1 MALRELLASFDIGV
15 NTSQIVN
22 AENELARL
30 RGMASEARAA
40 VGQGVKLQADG
51 SALGGVTSAVGNL
64 GNALLGLFAIG
75 GVGGL
80 VTGFKSLVEEGDKLK
95 DTSTKLGV
103 GAEDLQR
110 FAYAASQYNVD
121 ASSAYAALGKLQK
134 NLGEGLR
141 GDAAAQEFAKLGIS
155 LKDAEGK
162 AKPLQEIMG
171 AVSDKVA
178 AAGSEAEGAAIL
190 VKTFGKQG
198 ASLLPLM
205 KQGSKAVEE
214 LGDEVDALGG
224 IMSKEFVD
232 ASDEAADNFL
242 RLKVGAKGVGIQIA
256 SALLPYARDWLNTAV
271 KLWKQTRELTANT
284 DILHTALAVLGV
296 SGFAFAAMKAAEFG
310 GSLSKAF
317 SIGATGLVVVG
328 IVAALALLFADLYTL
343 VTGGDSAIGSFLDSV
358 YGLGAGAAF
367 AQQLREAWADLNEA
381 LSDPALEPAMA
392 AMKEFG
398 QAILP
403 MVLRYFVG
411 IVKSVSDMVKLLT
424 SAITMIKEL
433 AKIADTLESP
443 GKAIAGLLES
453 GGDPSSV
460 FQAGRAGDRAQARG
474 ALGTAVDT
482 AQKSL
487 SSLVRGSPV
496 DDLAKARAKF
506 APEAQIATRGNG
518 AQVEVAQGA
527 VTQQVKVEVTVK
539 DTDTARAV
547 GDGVSKAITTGP
559 VREGLRAAI
568 AGAY

>member
-1 MALRELLASFDIGV
+1 MALRELLASFDVGV

-30 RGMASEARAA
+30 RGMAKEAQAT
-40 VGQGVKLQADG
+40 VGQGVKLKADG
-51 SALGGVTSAVGNL
+51 SGLSSVTSAVGGL

-75 GVGGL
+75 GIGGL
-80 VTGFKSLVEEGDKLK
+80 LTGFKSLVDEGDNLQ
-95 DTSTKLGV
+95 DMGTKLGV
-103 GAEDLQR
+103 GVEDLQR
-110 FAYAASQYNVD
+110 FAYATSQYGVS
-121 ASSAYAALGKLQK
+121 AESAYGALGKFQK
-134 NLGEGLR
+134 VVGEGLR
-141 GDAAAQEFAKLGIS
+141 GDAAAQDFAKLGVA
-155 LKDAEGK
+155 LKDASGQ
-162 AKPLQEIMG
+162 ARPLRELVG
-171 AVSDKVA
+171 DVADKVQV
-178 AAGSEAEGAAIL
+178 AGSEAEGAAIL
-190 VKTFGKQG
+190 VKTFGKSG

-205 KQGSKAVEE
+205 KQGSKAVEG
-214 LGDEVDALGG
+214 LGDEIDDLGG
-224 IMSKEFVD
+224 IMSKDFVD

-242 RLKVGAKGVGIQIA
+242 RLKVAAKGVGIQIA
-256 SALLPYARDWLNTAV
+256 GALLPYAREWLARAV
-271 KLWKQTRELTANT
+271 DLWKRTRELTQNT
-284 DILHTALAVLGV
+284 NVFQTALAALGI
-296 SGFAFAAMKAAEFG
+296 GGLAFAAAKAAEFG
-310 GSLSKAF
+310 GALKKAF
-317 SIGATGLVVVG
+317 ALGLQGTIVVG
-328 IVAALALLFADLYTL
+328 VVALLALLFADLYTL

-403 MVLRYFVG
+403 AVLRYFVG

-433 AKIADTLESP
+433 SKIRDTMNTAP
-443 GKAIAGLLES
+443 DIVKGLLS
-453 GGDPSSV
+453 GEGSGAV
-460 FQAGRAGDRAQARG
+460 FKEGTSGKRAEARG

-487 SSLVRGSPV
+487 GSLVRGSPV
-496 DDLAKARAKF
+496 DDLAKARANF
-506 APEAQIATRGNG
+506 APEAQIATRGIG
-518 AQVEVAQGA
+518 PQVEVAQGA

-559 VREGLRAAI
+559 VKDGLRAAI

>member
-1 MALRELLASFDIGV
+1 VALRELLASFDIGV

-22 AENELARL
+22 AENELNRL
-30 RGMASEARAA
+30 RGMATEARAA

-51 SALGGVTSAVGNL
+51 SALGGVTSAVGSL

-155 LKDAEGK
+155 LKDAQGK
-162 AKPLQEIMG
+162 AKPLQDVMG
-171 AVSDKVA
+171 AVSDKVQ

-190 VKTFGKQG
+190 VKTFGKSG

-214 LGDEVDALGG
+214 LGDEVDSLGG

-256 SALLPYARDWLNTAV
+256 GALLPYARVWLETAV

-284 DILHTALAVLGV
+284 DILHTVLAAVAVGGFGVAAL
-296 SGFAFAAMKAAEFG
+296 KAAEFG
-310 GSLSKAF
+310 GSLKKAF
-317 SIGATGLVVVG
+317 ALGVQGTVVVG
-328 IVAALALLFADLYTL
+328 IVALLALLFGDLYTL
-343 VTGGDSAIGSFLDSV
+343 VTGGDSAIGEFLDSV

-367 AQQLREAWADLNEA
+367 AQSLRDAWADLVIA
-381 LSDPALEPAMA
+381 LSDPALEPAME
-392 AMKEFG
+392 AMRDFG
-398 QAILP
+398 KAILP
-403 MVLRYFVG
+403 AVLGYFVG
-411 IVKSVSDMVKLLT
+411 IVKSISDMVNLLS
-424 SAITMIKEL
+424 SAVKAVKEL
-433 AKIADTLESP
+433 AKIAETLESP
-443 GKAIAGLLES
+443 GKAIAGLLSS
-453 GGDPSSV
+453 GGNPSAL
-460 FQAGRAGDRAQARG
+460 FQAGRAGDRAEARG
-474 ALGTAVDT
+474 ALGAAVDT
-482 AQKSL
+482 ATKSFG
-487 SSLVRGSPV
+487 SLVRGSPV
-496 DDLAKARAKF
+496 ASDLAANRAKF
-506 APEAQIATRGNG
+506 APEAQIATRG
-518 AQVEVAQGA
+518 ASSVDVAPGA
-527 VTQQVKVEVTVK
+527 VTQQVKIDIKVA
-539 DTDTARAV
+539 DQDTAS
-547 GDGVSKAITTGP
+547 GVAREVNKGLTQGP
-559 VREGLRAAI
+559 VRDGLRSAL
-568 AGAY
+568 AGVF